1 MADQHRDGLRRLD
14 RVLIILAMAATLVA
28 ATALPQAFGNAAVV
42 FGLAF
47 GSVRVLHVGLL
58 LLHACG
64 DDDLRRAVL
73 RLVPTLLTG
82 PALVLMAA
90 FVDSPYRELLWLIGA
105 AVDFGGPV
113 ITGMAGWRVL
123 PSYFV
128 ERHGQIIIIAL
139 GEAIVA
145 VGAGAGDALARPG
158 VLTAMVL
165 GVLVSA
171 ALWWAYFGNIRTG
184 AEQLMRSVRGV
195 QRARLARDS
204 YSYLHLALMAGIVYF
219 ALGVHET
226 VAHPDQ
232 PLDLLPAVALCG
244 GVALFFAGDVAY
256 RWRDHHQLA
265 TDRLLA
271 AVAALVVVP
280 LALAMPAL
288 VALAVVAAVCAVWTG
303 WEAWYHPPIGPVQ
316 ARPPALHRPRATTG
330 LPVRHALH
338 RSHGGTGDPG
348 VRRAPP
354 DVSGSRYRSFVATW
368 VVAVK
373 RAGVQP
379 GSESISNR
387 RASAMAAGQL
397 PVPPALSAPPRA
409 AKVGS
414 CPLQVGA
421 TCR

>member
-1 MADQHRDGLRRLD
+1 MSQVTVLVLKGVSWVGFGHGFLALAAVGWAWVCYTWLTNTSTGSGAWT
-14 RVLIILAMAATLVA
+14 RVLIILAMAAMLIA
-28 ATALPQAFGNAAVV
+28 ATALPQAFGNAALV

-105 AVDFGGPV
+105 VDFGGPV

-139 GEAIVA
+139 GEAIVE

-226 VAHPDQ
+226 VAHPGQ
-232 PLDLLPAVALCG
+232 PLGLLPAVALCG

-288 VALAVVAAVCAVWTG
+288 GTLAVLTVVCAVRTG
-303 WEAWYHPPIGPVQ
+303 WEAWRHPSIGPV
-316 ARPPALHRPRATTG
+316 RA
-330 LPVRHALH
+330 
-338 RSHGGTGDPG
+338 
-348 VRRAPP
+348 
-354 DVSGSRYRSFVATW
+354 
-368 VVAVK
+368 
-373 RAGVQP
+373 
-379 GSESISNR
+379 
-387 RASAMAAGQL
+387 
-397 PVPPALSAPPRA
+397 
-409 AKVGS
+409 
-414 CPLQVGA
+414 
-421 TCR
+421 